1 MLLIVLRVRLGSRRD
16 GFAVCFFFFSS
27 RRRHTRLQGD
37 WSSDVCSSDLR
48 RAASWFARGPRI
60 LAPCPRGRTF
70 HAASVAA
77 LPSRTTAMMYH
88 EMNIRFRLGERG
100 GEEGGA
106 LVMSCPLFWKRRGR
120 DDEVLL
126 HATRRPQCLIPVDRL
141 RQVIQ

>member
-1 MLLIVLRVRLGSRRD
+1 MIRRPPRSTL
-16 GFAVCFFFFSS
+16 FPYTTLFRS
-27 RRRHTRLQGD
+27 
-37 WSSDVCSSDLR
+37 
-48 RAASWFARGPRI
+48 RI

-106 LVMSCPLFWKRRGR
+106 LVMFVRGSVNGWAGMRRCSYTKLA
-120 DDEVLL
+120 DPNVSFLL
-126 HATRRPQCLIPVDRL
+126 TGSVR
-141 RQVIQ
+141 